1 MSPLIRGV
9 AGRLLGIVPARSG
22 SKGIPR
28 KNLADLCGRPL
39 IAWSVQTGKDLVHAG
54 ALERCIVS
62 TDDQEIAEI
71 CRGLGAD
78 VPYLRPPAL
87 ASDDAPAID
96 YVLHALDTLDPGGY
110 QFDGVVLLQPTS
122 PLRNVDAIVG
132 ALDEFSKSS
141 RASLISCYRDDYVNE
156 LVMYSLRSDGS
167 LRPRMGDHASGVRR
181 QDHGPVWI
189 RNGALYAT
197 RRTYLRQERRLI
209 CDSPLALEMPKSES
223 IDVDTQDDLDL
234 LRRLLCR

>member
-1 MSPLIRGV
+1 MPEN
-9 AGRLLGIVPARSG
+9 AGRFLGIVPARGG

-39 IAWSVQTGKDLVHAG
+39 IAWSLQTGKDLVHAG

-62 TDDQEIAEI
+62 TDDREIAEV

-78 VPYLRPPAL
+78 VPYLRPSVF
-87 ASDDAPAID
+87 ASDDSPAID
-96 YVLHALDTLDPGGY
+96 YVLHALDTLDPDG
-110 QFDGVVLLQPTS
+110 QEFDGVVLLQPTS
-122 PLRNVDAIVG
+122 PLRNVDAIAG
-132 ALDEFSKSS
+132 ALDEFTHSS
-141 RASLISCYRDDYVNE
+141 RDSLISCYRDDYVND

-167 LRPRMGDHASGVRR
+167 LRPRRGDHASGVRR
-181 QDHGPVWI
+181 QEHGPVWI

-197 RRTYLRQERRLI
+197 RSTFLREEKRLI
-209 CDSPLALEMPKSES
+209 CESPLALEMPKSES